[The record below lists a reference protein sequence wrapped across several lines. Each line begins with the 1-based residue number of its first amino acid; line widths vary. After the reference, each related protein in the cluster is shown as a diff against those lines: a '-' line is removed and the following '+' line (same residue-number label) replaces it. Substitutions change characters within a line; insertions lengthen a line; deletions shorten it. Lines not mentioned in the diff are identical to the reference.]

1 MQLTLFGLL
10 MMTYTRDG
18 HNEYI
23 HNIEE
28 LIQVVDE
35 EKVEKAYGNEE

>member
-1 MQLTLFGLL
+1 MQLTLFGRFD
-10 MMTYTRDG
+10 YTKDG
-18 HNEYI
+18 HKEYI
-23 HNIEE
+23 HNVEE